1 MAKDWAKDFYNSKN
15 WKATRDSVLD
25 TANYICSI
33 CKDRPAEI
41 VHHIIWLT
49 PVNIN
54 DINITLNKNNLVAA
68 CRECHALIHEG
79 TENCAEGLT
88 FNDRGELIKNEVK
101 NLHDIQLYRHRS
113 KG

>member
-1 MAKDWAKDFYNSKN
+1 MAKEWAKAFYNSKS

-49 PVNIN
+49 PTNIN
-54 DINITLNKNNLVAA
+54 NVNITLSKSNLVAV
-68 CRECHALIHEG
+68 CRECHSLIHEG
-79 TENCAEGLT
+79 TDCCTEGLK
-88 FNDRGELIKNEVK
+88 FNDRGELVKNEIK